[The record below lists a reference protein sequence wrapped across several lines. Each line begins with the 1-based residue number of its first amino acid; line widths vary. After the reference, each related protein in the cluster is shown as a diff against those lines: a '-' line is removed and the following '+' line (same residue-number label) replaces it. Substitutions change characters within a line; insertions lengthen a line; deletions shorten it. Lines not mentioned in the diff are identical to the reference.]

1 MAALEAGRIAAR
13 LDRLPACWSVWRLVL
28 FISLGGVFEFYS
40 VFLTGYI
47 APRMVAAGMFT
58 PESLGPFAIL
68 QDISVSGAG
77 TFVFC
82 TFAGLWAGA
91 VLCGPLI
98 DRFGRRCLFLWALVW
113 FVVCTLIM
121 GLQQSGAGLNFWRFI
136 AGVGFGAQLVT
147 MDVYI
152 AEIMPASARGRAFAF
167 NQAITFGIVPVAA
180 LLAWLT
186 APLELAGLPGWRLV
200 MLLGASGIL
209 AVWPLARLLP
219 ESPRWLALRG
229 RLEEAE
235 AVTSALEAAAQ
246 RETKQALPPP
256 APIQPEMEGSGHFWE
271 LFTPR
276 YVERSF
282 MLCLFSM
289 AQVVGFYGFAAW
301 VPTLLIARGVNFVN
315 SFEYSFIIALANPF
329 GPALG
334 MAMADRLERRTQ
346 IMLGLVL
353 MALFMAAF
361 SMVRRPFLL
370 ILIGVLFTLSA
381 NIMSYAYHNYQAE
394 LFPTRIRARAI
405 GFAYSWSR
413 LAAAFAGLAV
423 GYFLYA
429 GGVPAVAVF
438 IGVAMVVA
446 MVIIGVFG
454 PDTTARPLEDIN
466 H

>member
-1 MAALEAGRIAAR
+1 MAALEAALVAAR
-13 LDRLPACWSVWRLVL
+13 LDRLPSCWTVWRLIL
-28 FISLGGVFEFYS
+28 FISLGGVFEFYN

-58 PESLGPFAIL
+58 PDSLGPFAIL
-68 QDISVSGAG
+68 QDIAVSGAG

-91 VLCGPLI
+91 VLCSPLV
-98 DRFGRRCLFLWALVW
+98 DWLGRRRVFLWSLVW
-113 FVVCTLIM
+113 YAACTAIM
-121 GLQQSGAGLNFWRFI
+121 GFQQSGEALNSWRFI

-147 MDVYI
+147 MDAYI
-152 AEIMPASARGRAFAF
+152 AELIPAHARGQAFAF

-186 APLELAGLPGWRLV
+186 APLQLADLPGWRLV
-200 MLLGASGIL
+200 ILLGTTGML
-209 AVWPLARLLP
+209 MVWPLARLLP
-219 ESPRWLALRG
+219 ESPRWLALHG
-229 RLEEAE
+229 RVAKAE
-235 AVTSALEAAAQ
+235 AMMAELEAAVV
-246 RETKQALPPP
+246 RETGRALPPP
-256 APIQPEMEGSGHFWE
+256 ASARPEADRAGRFWE
-271 LFTPR
+271 IFTPR
-276 YVERSF
+276 YVERTL
-282 MLCLFSM
+282 MLSLFNM
-289 AQVVGFYGFAAW
+289 AQVIGFYGFAAW
-301 VPTLLIARGVNFVN
+301 VPTLLIARGVTIIA

-329 GPALG
+329 GPVIG
-334 MAMADRLERRTQ
+334 MFIADKLERRTQ

-353 MALFMAAF
+353 MALFMTAF
-361 SMVRRPFLL
+361 SMARQPLLL

-405 GFAYSWSR
+405 GFTYSWSR

-438 IGVAMVVA
+438 IGVAMVVGVV
-446 MVIIGVFG
+446 MIGVFG

>member
-1 MAALEAGRIAAR
+1 MAAVDAARIAAR
-13 LDRLPACWSVWRLVL
+13 LDRLPACWSIWRLIL

-47 APRMVAAGMFT
+47 APRMMAAGLFT
-58 PESLGPFAIL
+58 PQSLGPFAIL
-68 QDISVSGAG
+68 QDIAVSGAG

-91 VLCGPLI
+91 VLCSPLI
-98 DRFGRRCLFLWALVW
+98 DWFGRKRLFLWAMGW
-113 FVVCTLIM
+113 FVVCTLVM
-121 GLQQSGAGLNFWRFI
+121 GFQQSGAALNFWRFV

-152 AEIMPASARGRAFAF
+152 AELMPAAARGRAFAF
-167 NQAITFGIVPVAA
+167 NQSITFGIVPVAA
-180 LLAWLT
+180 LMAWMT
-186 APLELAGLPGWRLV
+186 APLDLAGLPGLRLV
-200 MLLGASGIL
+200 MLLGTTGIL
-209 AVWPLARLLP
+209 AVWPLSRVLP

-229 RLEEAE
+229 HVAEAE
-235 AVTSALEAAAQ
+235 AVTAALENAVA
-246 RETKQALPPP
+246 RETGQPLPPP
-256 APIQPEMEGSGHFWE
+256 AMAQPEEDGPGHFWE
-271 LFTPR
+271 IFTPR
-276 YVERSF
+276 YAERTL

-301 VPTLLIARGVNFVN
+301 VPTLLIARGVNFVT
-315 SFEYSFIIALANPF
+315 SFEYSFIIALASPF

-334 MAMADRLERRTQ
+334 LFFADRLERRTQ
-346 IMLGLVL
+346 IVLGLVL
-353 MALFMAAF
+353 MALFMAGFAI
-361 SMVRRPFLL
+361 VRQPLLL

-381 NIMSYAYHNYQAE
+381 NVMSYAYHNYQAE
-394 LFPTRIRARAI
+394 LFPTRIRARGI

-429 GGVPAVAVF
+429 GGVAAVAVF
-438 IGVAMVVA
+438 IGVAMVVGVV
-446 MVIIGVFG
+446 MITVFG
-454 PDTTARPLEDIN
+454 PDTTARALEDIN

>member
-1 MAALEAGRIAAR
+1 MAAIDAARIAAR
-13 LDRLPACWSVWRLVL
+13 LDRLPSCWSVWRLVL

-58 PESLGPFAIL
+58 PESLGHFAML
-68 QDISVSGAG
+68 QDIAVSGAG

-91 VLCGPLI
+91 VLCSPLI
-98 DRFGRRCLFLWALVW
+98 DWFGRRRVFLWALVW
-113 FVVCTLIM
+113 YVACTFIM
-121 GLQQSGAGLNFWRFI
+121 GFQQSGAALNGWRFI
-136 AGVGFGAQLVT
+136 AGLGFGAQLVT

-152 AEIMPASARGRAFAF
+152 AEIMPATARGRAFAF

-186 APLELAGLPGWRLV
+186 APMQLAGLPGWRLV
-200 MLLGASGIL
+200 MLLGTSGVL

-219 ESPRWLALRG
+219 ESPRWLALHG

-235 AVTSALEAAAQ
+235 AVMAALEAAAV
-246 RETKQALPPP
+246 RETGRALSLP
-256 APIQPEMEGSGHFWE
+256 AMVEPEADRPGRLWE
-271 LFTPR
+271 MFTPR
-276 YVERSF
+276 YVERTLMF
-282 MLCLFSM
+282 CLFNV

-301 VPTLLIARGVNFVN
+301 VPTLLMARGVTIVA
-315 SFEYSFIIALANPF
+315 SFEYSFIIALASPF

-334 MAMADRLERRTQ
+334 MLFADRLQRRTQ
-346 IMLGLVL
+346 IVLGLVL
-353 MALFMAAF
+353 MALLMAAF
-361 SMVRRPFLL
+361 SMARQPALL
-370 ILIGVLFTLSA
+370 ILIGVLFTLAS
-381 NIMSYAYHNYQAE
+381 NIMSYAFHNYQAE

-438 IGVAMVVA
+438 IGVAMVVGVV
-446 MVIIGVFG
+446 MISVFG